1 MKIVKFKDCSFG
13 IRRINLC
20 NLFTW
25 FSIYEF
31 VDFADIAKSTCT
43 DDDCLVLH
51 SNLIRTKNKV
61 EQFLNWVWCKFDL
74 SEIDEL
80 PSYTNM
86 LRFENVNSVFRFMIE
101 KHYLDNIQKVSLGY
115 VL

>member
-13 IRRINLC
+13 IRRINLR
-20 NLFTW
+20 NLFTC

-31 VDFADIAKSTCT
+31 IDFAEIAEYTCT

-61 EQFLNWVWCKFDL
+61 EPFLNRVWCKFDL
-74 SEIDEL
+74 SGIDEL
-80 PSYTNM
+80 PSY
-86 LRFENVNSVFRFMIE
+86 I
-101 KHYLDNIQKVSLGY
+101 NIHGIRKC
-115 VL
+115 